1 MAFLIV
7 SIFPKLFVI
16 EVLFFLMGKILG
28 IIGGGQL
35 GMMLTEAANTMKSE
49 ISNVIVLDPTKNCPA
64 SKVGAEQIV
73 ADFKDASAIKEL
85 AKKCDIITYEIESG
99 DSQVL
104 KSLEETC
111 EINPSPE
118 TLEIIQ
124 DKLVQKRFLAK
135 NDIPVAEFREITS
148 KDELESKIN
157 EFGLPVLLK
166 TRTGAY
172 DGRGNFK
179 ISTLDQIPEALQ
191 IFKGQS
197 LMIEKFV
204 DFKMEVSVIASRS
217 TSGEIRTY
225 PLVENMHKDN
235 ILNMTIAPA
244 RTDETISKNA
254 EKIAHKTMEVLH
266 GAGVFGIEMFVTDDN
281 HVLIN
286 EIAPRVHNSGHHT
299 LQSSTTSQFEQHL
312 RAILGLELG
321 DTKLIY
327 PTIMYNILGPKDF
340 TGRYKPPSIDL
351 ENTFLKMYGKLES
364 KPQRKIGHVNLV
376 DKSGLGMAKLLENV
390 DILSNS
396 IKIVPE

>member
-16 EVLFFLMGKILG
+16 ELLFFLMGKILG

-179 ISTLDQIPEALQ
+179 ISALDQIPEALQ
-191 IFKGQS
+191 IFEGQS

-244 RTDETISKNA
+244 RTDEIISKNA

-281 HVLIN
+281 QVLIN

-340 TGRYKPPSIDL
+340 TGRYKLPSIDL

-376 DKSGLGMAKLLENV
+376 DKSGLGMGKLLENV

-396 IKIVPE
+396 IKIMPE

>member
-327 PTIMYNILGPKDF
+327 PTIMYNILGPKNF